1 MRTDP
6 GLGEPGGPR
15 FTPPPATARPTP
27 PPTDTGAPA
36 TWATATTAPAG
47 AGKVAP
53 TRRRAGLARVV
64 AVSTLAAV
72 LAGGTAGLAAARMAG
87 QARPEQSAAATVRA
101 PADPA
106 DPTPPAGTG
115 AGDLSDVAAAVL
127 PSVVSVQVQSGGRR
141 AGGSGFVID
150 TDGHILTNSHV
161 VGEGGD
167 VSVVLRDGRRLPASL
182 VGQAAD
188 TDLAVL
194 RADLPAG
201 TRPLTLGRSGGVA
214 VGDPVLA
221 VGSPLGLSGTVTAGI
236 ISALDREVRLGGSR
250 RGTALQTDA
259 PINPGNS
266 GGPLVNARGEV
277 VGVNTAIATL
287 GTPGSIGIGFAIPVD
302 RAAETAERIIRAG

>member
-6 GLGEPGGPR
+6 GLGEPGGPM

-27 PPTDTGAPA
+27 SPTDPGAPA
-36 TWATATTAPAG
+36 TRPTATTAPAG
-47 AGKVAP
+47 AGTAAP
-53 TRRRAGLARVV
+53 TRQRAGLARVV

-87 QARPEQSAAATVRA
+87 QLRPEQSASATVRA

-115 AGDLSDVAAAVL
+115 SGDLSDVAAEVL
-127 PSVVSVQVQSGGRR
+127 PSVVSVQVERGGRR

-161 VGEGGD
+161 VGAGGD
-167 VSVVLRDGRRLPASL
+167 VSVVLRDGRRLPASV

-194 RADLPAG
+194 RADLPAE
-201 TRPLTLGRSGGVA
+201 TRPLTLGRSGAVA

-287 GTPGSIGIGFAIPVD
+287 GTPGSIGIGFAIPVG
-302 RAAETAERIIRAG
+302 RAAETAERIIRAR